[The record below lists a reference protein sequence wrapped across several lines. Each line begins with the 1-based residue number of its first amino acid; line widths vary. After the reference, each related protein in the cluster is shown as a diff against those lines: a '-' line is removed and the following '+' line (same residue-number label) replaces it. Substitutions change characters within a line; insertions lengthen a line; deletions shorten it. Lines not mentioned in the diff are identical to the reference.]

1 MIAALVLLAMLL
13 ALPRP
18 DRSRLS
24 AAPSCVRV
32 PVTDPALVLDLIAT
46 AVESGADLPRALSTV
61 GRAID
66 GDSRQ
71 DADGDSRR
79 DAERDTLRAAERD
92 TRRTTDRDTL
102 RAADGDAGAVLCRV
116 ATALLV
122 GSDWTAAWEDAPA
135 AVLPV
140 RDALGPAWT
149 AGVSAVP
156 ALRSAATE
164 ERQRRRRRAQEACA
178 RLAVRLVL
186 PLGLCF
192 LPAFV
197 VIGVVPVLISF
208 AARLGW

>member
-1 MIAALVLLAMLL
+1 VIAAAVLLAVLL

-24 AAPSCVRV
+24 VAPAPGGV

-46 AVESGADLPRALSTV
+46 AVESGADLPRALATV

-66 GDSRQ
+66 GGPRRDP
-71 DADGDSRR
+71 DGDTRW
-79 DAERDTLRAAERD
+79 AADRD
-92 TRRTTDRDTL
+92 TRRATDRDTR

-122 GSDWTAAWEDAPA
+122 GSDWTTAWEGAPTV
-135 AVLPV
+135 VLPV

-156 ALRSAATE
+156 ALRSAAVE
-164 ERQRRRRRAQEACA
+164 ERRRRRRLAQEACA

-197 VIGVVPVLISF
+197 LIGVVPVLISF
-208 AARLGW
+208 AGRLGW